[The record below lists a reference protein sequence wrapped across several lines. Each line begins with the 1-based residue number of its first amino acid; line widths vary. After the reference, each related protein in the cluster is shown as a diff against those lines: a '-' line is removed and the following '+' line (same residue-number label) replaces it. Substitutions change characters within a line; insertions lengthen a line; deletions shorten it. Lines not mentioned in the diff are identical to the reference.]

1 MNEIRKYENYLFA
14 HTYIGGKNIVKRQIV
29 LPSQEEYERR
39 KYYGKKFCL
48 RNDTRVTR
56 RRDSRD

>member
-1 MNEIRKYENYLFA
+1 MKIIFSRILISA
-14 HTYIGGKNIVKRQIV
+14 GKKIVKRQIV

-48 RNDTRVTR
+48 RNDTRITR